1 MTFINGSF
9 RGANT
14 GWKAPL
20 KKLSSPFPLVRG
32 RGIKGDRVQVSNIEI
47 TGLGALNIDRL
58 YQVERILDDGE
69 TVVTETK
76 SSPGGSA
83 ANTIYG
89 LAKLGVST
97 GFTGV
102 VGDDAEGKI
111 LIQDFQKVGVDTSQ
125 IRVKPGAKTGS
136 VLCLSDKL
144 GRRSLYVTPGANN
157 LLTRDDLDLTYINQ
171 ARMLHLSSLADDRQ
185 FKILLELMDGLD
197 SSTRLSFAPGALYA
211 RKGLKAL
218 APILSR
224 THILFI
230 NRNEIKQLTGENIV
244 NGAQSCLKQGCSII
258 VVTLGRGISL
268 ELGKGTGHRT
278 VTAICYIRDAETEH
292 AIQPS
297 NRDIVSPADTTGAGD
312 AFATGFLY
320 GLLKG
325 KGLEECGRL
334 GDVVARFSITK
345 LGTRQGFPTLN
356 QLAPRYR
363 ELYAKE

>member
-1 MTFINGSF
+1 M
-9 RGANT
+9 
-14 GWKAPL
+14 
-20 KKLSSPFPLVRG
+20 
-32 RGIKGDRVQVSNIEI
+32 SNIEI
-47 TGLGALNIDRL
+47 TGLGALNIDHL
-58 YQVERILDDGE
+58 YKVERILDDGE
-69 TVVTETK
+69 TVVSEAK

-89 LAKLGVST
+89 LAKLGVSA

-111 LIQDFQKVGVDTSQ
+111 LKQDFQKVGVDTSQ
-125 IRVKPGAKTGS
+125 IRVKPKAKTGS
-136 VLCLSDKL
+136 VVCLSDRL

-157 LLTRDDLDLTYINQ
+157 LLTMDDLDLTYINQ
-171 ARMLHLSSLADDRQ
+171 ARMLHLSSFADDKQ

-197 SSTRLSFAPGALYA
+197 LSTKLSFAPGALYA

-218 APILSR
+218 APILSK
-224 THILFI
+224 THVLFI
-230 NRNEIKQLTGENIV
+230 NRDEIKQLTGEDIV
-244 NGAQSCLKQGCSII
+244 KGAESCLEQGCSII
-258 VVTLGRGISL
+258 VVTLGKGISL
-268 ELGKGTGHRT
+268 ELGKGTSHRI
-278 VTAICYIRDAETEH
+278 VTATCYIRDAETEH

-297 NRDIVSPADTTGAGD
+297 NQDIVSQADTTGAGD

-334 GDVVARFSITK
+334 GNIVARFSITK

-356 QLAPRYR
+356 QLAQRYQK
-363 ELYAKE
+363 LCNKQL

>member
-1 MTFINGSF
+1 M
-9 RGANT
+9 
-14 GWKAPL
+14 
-20 KKLSSPFPLVRG
+20 
-32 RGIKGDRVQVSNIEI
+32 SNIEI
-47 TGLGALNIDRL
+47 TGLGALNIDHL
-58 YQVERILDDGE
+58 YKVERILDDGE
-69 TVVTETK
+69 TVVSEAK

-111 LIQDFQKVGVDTSQ
+111 LIQDFQKAGVDTSQ

-136 VLCLSDKL
+136 VVCLSDRL

-157 LLTRDDLDLTYINQ
+157 LLTMDDLDLTYINR
-171 ARMLHLSSLADDRQ
+171 ARMLHLSSFADDRQ
-185 FKILLELMDGLD
+185 FKILLELMNKLD
-197 SSTRLSFAPGALYA
+197 LSAKLSFAPGALYA
-211 RKGLKAL
+211 KRGLKAL
-218 APILSR
+218 APILSK

-230 NRNEIKQLTGENIV
+230 NRNEIKQLTGEDII
-244 NGAQSCLKQGCSII
+244 NGAESCLKQGCSII
-258 VVTLGRGISL
+258 VVTLGKGTSL
-268 ELGKGTGHRT
+268 ELGKGISRRT
-278 VTAICYIRDAETEH
+278 VTAIGYIRDAETEL

-297 NRDIVSPADTTGAGD
+297 NQDVVSQADTTGAGD

-320 GLLKG
+320 GLLRG

-334 GDVVARFSITK
+334 GDIVARFSITK

-356 QLAPRYR
+356 QLAQRYR
-363 ELYAKE
+363 ELCNKQL